1 MPTFA
6 VRSRSEVPQPS
17 KSPKAVQEMQRQYEG
32 FIREIGDNVG
42 ELELQPGEQA
52 RSVKVR
58 LRRAGTRLGA
68 DLDIWDANERV
79 YFRNK
84 AKRGRRKEA

>member
-1 MPTFA
+1 M
-6 VRSRSEVPQPS
+6 PQPS
-17 KSPKAVQEMQRQYEG
+17 KSPKAAQEAQRQFAD

-58 LRRAGTRLGA
+58 LRRAGTRLGT
-68 DLDIWDANERV
+68 DLDIWDAHERV
-79 YFRNK
+79 YFRK
-84 AKRGRRKEA
+84 RAKRGRRKEA